1 MIRTLL
7 KSKIHRAR
15 VTDANLHY
23 EGSVTI
29 DRLLM
34 DAADIR
40 QYEQIDVYDITNGA
54 RLTTYAIP
62 GEAGSGTIC
71 INGAAAH
78 LVHPGDLVILATY
91 AHYDD
96 SRLHEHTPAI
106 IRVDERNQW
115 ISDKGTAQEQAAAKE
130 QAAGVFFGQQT
141 LDSPRPVSPEST

>member
-15 VTDANLHY
+15 VTAADLHY

-34 DAADIR
+34 DAADICEFER
-40 QYEQIDVYDITNGA
+40 VEIYDITNGA
-54 RLTTYAIP
+54 RLTTYAISGP
-62 GEAGSGTIC
+62 PGSGMIC

-91 AHYDD
+91 AHYDEAKV
-96 SRLHEHTPAI
+96 SRHAPAI
-106 IRVDERNQW
+106 VLVDENNQHV
-115 ISDKGTAQEQAAAKE
+115 I
-130 QAAGVFFGQQT
+130 
-141 LDSPRPVSPEST
+141 ESLS

>member
-15 VTDANLHY
+15 VTAADLHY

-34 DAADIR
+34 DAADICEFER
-40 QYEQIDVYDITNGA
+40 VEIYDITNGA
-54 RLTTYAIP
+54 RLTTYAISGQP
-62 GEAGSGTIC
+62 GSGMIC

-91 AHYDD
+91 AHYDEAKVC
-96 SRLHEHTPAI
+96 SHTPAI
-106 IRVDERNQW
+106 VLVDENNQH
-115 ISDKGTAQEQAAAKE
+115 
-130 QAAGVFFGQQT
+130 V
-141 LDSPRPVSPEST
+141 VESLS